1 MYHAFVK
8 RTVTRVFAQVDAGDH
23 QAVLAGCAPDIHHRF
38 GGAHALGGE
47 RHDREALTQWFARL
61 GRLCPDL
68 SLQVHDVWVKG
79 LPYNT
84 TAVIRWTS
92 SATRPDGTRYD
103 NHGVHVVRMRWGKAA
118 SIDANEDSQAVA
130 ELLDQLAAAGV
141 AEAHAAQIVS

>member
-1 MYHAFVK
+1 MVAAAVVCQM
-8 RTVTRVFAQVDAGDH
+8 RTIAG
-23 QAVLAGCAPDIHHRF
+23 V
-38 GGAHALGGE
+38 
-47 RHDREALTQWFARL
+47 TQWFARL

-68 SLQVHDVWVKG
+68 SLQVRDVWVKG
-79 LPYNT
+79 LPHNT

-103 NHGVHVVRMRWGKAA
+103 NHGVHVVHMRWGKAT